1 MLHIRSN
8 SKEQKSNIAVL
19 TEIVKNMKVPE
30 GILTH
35 VLETHTDN
43 YNRDYHYDVC
53 EFLAEAIELSDN
65 GGFYLLGIK
74 KILMNDAI
82 FPKLVSYESLSMINL
97 GLAGRFND
105 KRNAEIAKNYSSF
118 LTSFCKKQSTII
130 SEKEN
135 DIVFNNA
142 YKIYL
147 KMPLN
152 EEKSIREEYANSLD
166 LVRYHINLSKDT
178 YDYLAKKHEFI
189 LDNFSYLNEILV
201 KYFEKKQ
208 SIENLIDNAYKQNFN
223 IPRSEDFVLDRLNL
237 LDKNLNKDNDINFNG
252 LKNFISGIQEDSKYL
267 ELDSNNI
274 NQAIKKIL
282 VTKITSQ
289 LNRLEN
295 LL

>member
-1 MLHIRSN
+1 
-8 SKEQKSNIAVL
+8 
-19 TEIVKNMKVPE
+19 
-30 GILTH
+30 
-35 VLETHTDN
+35 
-43 YNRDYHYDVC
+43 
-53 EFLAEAIELSDN
+53 
-65 GGFYLLGIK
+65 
-74 KILMNDAI
+74 
-82 FPKLVSYESLSMINL
+82 
-97 GLAGRFND
+97 
-105 KRNAEIAKNYSSF
+105 
-118 LTSFCKKQSTII
+118 
-130 SEKEN
+130 
-135 DIVFNNA
+135 
-142 YKIYL
+142 
-147 KMPLN
+147 MPLN

-252 LKNFISGIQEDSKYL
+252 LKNFILGIQEDSKYL